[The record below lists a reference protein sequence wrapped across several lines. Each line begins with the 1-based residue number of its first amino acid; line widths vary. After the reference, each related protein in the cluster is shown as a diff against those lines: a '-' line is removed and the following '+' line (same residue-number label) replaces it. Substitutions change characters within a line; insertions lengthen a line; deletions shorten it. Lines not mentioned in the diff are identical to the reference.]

1 MADDGKEQ
9 LSIVILDQSSGEK
22 THFKIKYK
30 TKMGKVFKAWAEKK
44 GINLDA
50 VKFLFDGERVGEDL
64 TPKLLNMDDGDQ
76 IDVFME
82 QVGGC

>member
-1 MADDGKEQ
+1 
-9 LSIVILDQSSGEK
+9 
-22 THFKIKYK
+22 
-30 TKMGKVFKAWAEKK
+30 MGKVFKAWAEKK